1 MNNNIKIAPENIE
14 PLLDEIREQIK
25 QSAFLPFLRNHDD
38 SPYGLG
44 INSNKI
50 LEILEKVIGVY
61 QITKSLLTEKYK
73 DNQVEVKIVNLVC
86 VHLVSNL
93 AFTLLNEFTDY
104 KVRTINHFHLNE
116 IKELVL
122 NEKFNSQ
129 KLLADL
135 ASYVKKKSEPDLEGI
150 SMTACAYFKLMRCSL
165 EKIALDL
172 RFATQ
177 LNLLKETEL
186 KIFNYQTKLMGKL
199 DKTPSK
205 QHLLPITTEQII
217 GNSEFV
223 NAGIKLVDNLLAY
236 DQTFGK
242 NPKNFNQ
249 ILFGLGR
256 PGCGKTATANALGNY
271 LFARAESIDLPAK
284 FKVIRRTDWASSY
297 QNASAQSLIEI
308 FTSTLENFAG
318 VVFFYWPDID
328 TAFSSRTDNN
338 SGNEEKDI
346 LGAAFG
352 LFDGTILPF
361 NGQWILVCDANY
373 MQMDEAT
380 VSRLSQNPQRVNGPE
395 TDEDFAELLHR
406 VLLGKEYEPYLNLD
420 RKKWLKIG
428 NFCRDL
434 EISGRDLANIS
445 RKIIAKI
452 EDFPL
457 KEIFFSLDYQQREEY
472 IKEHRHQIEFEF
484 IRSQIEQTSQFKK
497 AAEKMEKKDS
507 VQMMVNRMKLEYEA
521 RQKVLE
527 DKNKI

>member
-1 MNNNIKIAPENIE
+1 MNNTIKIAPENIE
-14 PLLDEIREQIK
+14 PLLDEIRELIK
-25 QSAFLPFLRNHDD
+25 QSDFLLFLRNHDD

-50 LEILEKVIGVY
+50 LKILEKVIGVY
-61 QITKSLLTEKYK
+61 QIAKSLLTEKYK
-73 DNQVEVKIVNLVC
+73 DNQVEEKVINLVC

-93 AFTLLNEFTDY
+93 AFTFLNEFTDY
-104 KVRTINHFHLNE
+104 KVRTINHFHLKE
-116 IKELVL
+116 IKQLVL

-135 ASYVKKKSEPDLEGI
+135 AIYVKKKSKPDLDGI
-150 SMTACAYFKLMRCSL
+150 SMTACAYFKLMRRSL

-177 LNLLKETEL
+177 LNLLKETDF
-186 KIFNYQTKLMGKL
+186 KVFNYTTKLMGNL
-199 DKTPSK
+199 DKIQIK

-217 GNSEFV
+217 GNKEFV
-223 NAGIKLVDNLLAY
+223 NTGIKLVDNLLAY
-236 DQTFGK
+236 DQTVGK

-271 LFARAESIDLPAK
+271 LFAKAKTIDLPAK

-328 TAFSSRTDNN
+328 TAFSSRSDNN
-338 SGNEEKDI
+338 SGNEESDI

-380 VSRLSQNPQRVNGPE
+380 VSRLSQNPQQVNGPE
-395 TDEDFAELLHR
+395 TDEDFAKLLHR

-420 RKKWLKIG
+420 YKKWRKIG
-428 NFCRDL
+428 KICQFL

-445 RKIIAKI
+445 RKLIAKI

-457 KEIFFSLDYQQREEY
+457 KEKFFSLDYQQRKEY
-472 IKEHRHQIEFEF
+472 IKEHRQQINFDF
-484 IRSQIEQTSQFKK
+484 IRSQIEQTNQFKK
-497 AAEKMEKKDS
+497 AAEKLEKEDS
-507 VQMMVNRMKLEYEA
+507 IQMIVKRLKLQYEA
-521 RQKVLE
+521 RQKLLE
-527 DKNKI
+527 E